1 MTVLRRD
8 PRVLFGDRLRF
19 FRKKL
24 GWSQEKLALE
34 VELDRTYIGG
44 IERGERNVALLNICK
59 LAKTLGVSLPVLMNF
74 IPGKKAAK
82 KK

>member
-1 MTVLRRD
+1 
-8 PRVLFGDRLRF
+8 LFGDRLRF